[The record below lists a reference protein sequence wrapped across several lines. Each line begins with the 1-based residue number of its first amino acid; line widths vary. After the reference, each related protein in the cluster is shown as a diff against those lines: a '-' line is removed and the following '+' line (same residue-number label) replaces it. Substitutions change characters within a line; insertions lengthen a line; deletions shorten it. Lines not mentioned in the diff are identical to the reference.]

1 MKTSE
6 FAWLLCPSVL
16 LSPGIGPASGLSSA
30 TREQG
35 SGPGSSA
42 FRKGTRGR
50 DAAVYPLLWP
60 WQATSHRF
68 SPPSPVLCVRAGREE
83 MLLPLLRRGIL
94 PQPCL
99 RRGAHGALSLM
110 PKSCCKTLL
119 GAQRCISTNVNTPEI
134 LSNSISASL
143 SLPVR
148 SCENAGALKA
158 HTMSVCV

>member
-6 FAWLLCPSVL
+6 FARLLCPSVL
-16 LSPGIGPASGLSSA
+16 LSPGTGPTSGLSSA

-50 DAAVYPLLWP
+50 DAAVHPPLWP

-68 SPPSPVLCVRAGREE
+68 SPASPALCVRAGREE
-83 MLLPLLRRGIL
+83 TPLPLLRRGIL

-99 RRGAHGALSLM
+99 RRGARGALSLM
-110 PKSCCKTLL
+110 QRAAAKPSL
-119 GAQRCISTNVNTPEI
+119 G
-134 LSNSISASL
+134 LS
-143 SLPVR
+143 
-148 SCENAGALKA
+148 GALALTLTHQKY
-158 HTMSVCV
+158 